1 MEAPGSILQVA
12 CWGNGDQGRL
22 GLGSDKSSAVPRLLG
37 ALKDACFTGVSSGG
51 AHTAAVA
58 VDGTAFLWG
67 LNDRGQ
73 LAQGTESPFLQV
85 QSSHHVPHMH
95 DDLSSRAVAVPG
107 SSATFDG
114 GCGKTLHCL
123 QYASSLIHADKT
135 LCIHRIHRKHWF
147 RRPSHRYAT
156 RLSLVCK

>member
-12 CWGNGDQGRL
+12 CWGSGDQGRL

-95 DDLSSRAVAVPG
+95 DVGPLLCLALLQLSMEAVA
-107 SSATFDG
+107 
-114 GCGKTLHCL
+114 K
-123 QYASSLIHADKT
+123 
-135 LCIHRIHRKHWF
+135 LC
-147 RRPSHRYAT
+147 T
-156 RLSLVCK
+156 VCNMPAA